1 MTETLLGIGAIFL
14 TLALIWVFA
23 NRFLHLLKAIKHRN
37 REKTAKNAIIMIACV
52 LFFYF
57 VLYNTFNDWLHRVY
71 SQF

>member
-1 MTETLLGIGAIFL
+1 MIETLLGIGAIFL

-23 NRFLHLLKAIKHRN
+23 NRFLHMLKAIKHRN
-37 REKTAKNAIIMIACV
+37 WKKTSKNAIILIACV

-57 VLYNTFNDWLHRVY
+57 VLLDTFNDWLHKMY

>member
-1 MTETLLGIGAIFL
+1 MIETLLGIGAIFL

-23 NRFLHLLKAIKHRN
+23 NRFLHLLKAVRRRN
-37 REKTAKNAIIMIACV
+37 RKNTTKNAIILIACV

-57 VLYNTFNDWLHRVY
+57 VLYNTFNDWLHKVY